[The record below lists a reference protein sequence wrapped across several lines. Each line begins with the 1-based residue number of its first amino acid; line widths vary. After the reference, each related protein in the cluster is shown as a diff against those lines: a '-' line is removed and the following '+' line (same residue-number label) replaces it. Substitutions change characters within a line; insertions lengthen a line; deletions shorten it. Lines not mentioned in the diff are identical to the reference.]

1 MLRRLNNEL
10 HKSDKI
16 THTNFD
22 ENNKELTFV
31 YTILNVYISDSR
43 VQRIFARRGGGGS
56 FVPPPP
62 LGSIPSGKKYLVPN
76 FCKMDPD
83 HRRIE
88 SMIRPERFI
97 GFTTIFFSRNIYRLN
112 FVGKLYF
119 FLKIN
124 LRNFAIGISD
134 PNPAKL
140 LESGSEHLLQL
151 R

>member
-1 MLRRLNNEL
+1 M
-10 HKSDKI
+10 
-16 THTNFD
+16 
-22 ENNKELTFV
+22 
-31 YTILNVYISDSR
+31 YTYISDSR
-43 VQRIFARRGGGGS
+43 VQRIFARREGGGN
-56 FVPPPP
+56 PLCPPP

-97 GFTTIFFSRNIYRLN
+97 GFTTMLFSRHIDRLN

-119 FLKIN
+119 AFLKIN
-124 LRNFAIGISD
+124 LRNFSIGISD

-140 LESGSEHLLQL
+140 LESGSEHLLHL